1 MERHSSIVTLTCGV
15 ILAVSFWM
23 TVWGVIGAILA
34 IPLTSMVMIILAEIP
49 ATRPI
54 AVMMSG
60 DGEV

>member
-15 ILAVSFWM
+15 ILALSFWM

-49 ATRPI
+49 AMRPI